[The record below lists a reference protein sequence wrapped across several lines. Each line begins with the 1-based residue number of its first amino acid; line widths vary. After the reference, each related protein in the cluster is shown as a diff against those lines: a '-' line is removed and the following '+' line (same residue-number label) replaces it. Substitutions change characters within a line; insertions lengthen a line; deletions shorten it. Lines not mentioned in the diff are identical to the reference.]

1 MELLDAKSNHGF
13 VDLSTRAPQQGGG
26 AATTGARPTGGGDS
40 CAAGACSDD
49 YRSEMIAATAR
60 LKQALEYLS
69 APNIRDIRNTQDTH
83 TLVPAISWGDARV
96 ILQPN
101 F

>member
-49 YRSEMIAATAR
+49 PNVIVLASNYKWTTD
-60 LKQALEYLS
+60 LK
-69 APNIRDIRNTQDTH
+69 
-83 TLVPAISWGDARV
+83 W
-96 ILQPN
+96 
-101 F
+101 